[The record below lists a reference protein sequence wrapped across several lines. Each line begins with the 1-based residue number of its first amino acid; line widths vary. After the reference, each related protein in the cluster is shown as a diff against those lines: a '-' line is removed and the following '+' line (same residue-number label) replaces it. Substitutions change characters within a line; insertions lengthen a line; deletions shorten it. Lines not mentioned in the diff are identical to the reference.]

1 MYRQVLEGVNPP
13 SVNIG
18 LQERMPVREDFAR
31 RWMEQEMRL
40 LLIGVAIVYVM
51 MCLARALLSCLMTC
65 LYYLL
70 VNWFLRL

>member
-18 LQERMPVREDFAR
+18 LQEQMPAREDFAR
-31 RWMEQEMRL
+31 RWMEQETRL

-51 MCLARALLSCLMTC
+51 MCLALVLTYCFMSRLYCLI
-65 LYYLL
+65 
-70 VNWFLRL
+70 VNFFLRL